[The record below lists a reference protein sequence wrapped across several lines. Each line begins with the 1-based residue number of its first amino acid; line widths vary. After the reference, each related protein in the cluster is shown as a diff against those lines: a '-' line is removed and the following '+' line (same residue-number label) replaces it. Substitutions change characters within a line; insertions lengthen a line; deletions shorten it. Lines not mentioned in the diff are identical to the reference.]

1 MKLDS
6 NRIDAFLKLPN
17 LPLVLLHGPDAGL
30 VAERGLALV
39 RAVDGALNDP
49 FRYTELHNPA
59 ADTLLAEA
67 TAAALTGGRRVVRV
81 RDVHESHAKAL
92 EILIK
97 SCPEALVILEAGEL
111 TGKSKLRAAAEK
123 ATEVAVIACYAIDQA
138 RLPQTISARLRAAG
152 VHIDQ
157 DAAVWAGQNLSG
169 EEGPLGQALEVLTL
183 YAGAEKRLELA
194 DVAAVL
200 ADGGDSSMGDAIDA
214 AITGDPVATDKAL
227 SLAYEE
233 GVAPVG
239 LVRVLLGELL
249 RLRVAA
255 GAMAE
260 GESAQEAMAAMRPPV
275 FYKRQALVGKALRLW
290 PLPALDQAI
299 AAAFTAEAACKTTR
313 VPEHD
318 YCRQTMLALAL
329 RARAAARR

>member
-1 MKLDS
+1 MKLDAG
-6 NRIDAFLKLPN
+6 RIDAFLKSPH

-39 RAVDGALNDP
+39 RAMDGAANDP
-49 FRYTELHNPA
+49 FRFTELHNPG

-81 RDVHESHAKAL
+81 RDVHESHAKVL
-92 EILIK
+92 ETLIK
-97 SCPEALVILEAGEL
+97 SPPEALVILEAGEL

-123 ATEVAVIACYAIDQA
+123 AADVAVIACYAIDQA
-138 RLPQTISARLRAAG
+138 RLPQAISSRLRAAG
-152 VHIDQ
+152 VQIDQ
-157 DAAVWAGQNLSG
+157 DAAAWAGQNLSG
-169 EEGPLGQALEVLTL
+169 EEGPLGQALEVLAV
-183 YAGAEKRLELA
+183 YAGAEKRLGLA
-194 DVAAVL
+194 DVSAVL
-200 ADGGDSSMGDAIDA
+200 ADGGDTSMGEAIDA
-214 AITGDPVATDKAL
+214 ALTGDPVATDKAL

-239 LVRVLLGELL
+239 LLRVLLSELL

-260 GESAQEAMAAMRPPV
+260 GASAQEAMAAMRPPV
-275 FYKRQALVGKALRLW
+275 FFKRQATVGKALRLW
-290 PLPALDQAI
+290 PLAALDQAV
-299 AAAFTAEAACKTTR
+299 AAALTAEAACKTTR

-329 RARAAARR
+329 RARAASRR